1 MRHVDAEETG
11 QNTLLASAKFQIEY
25 YFGQTNYPTDLYLHS
40 FESPDGW
47 INMNDINAF
56 PKMKK
61 FRLSVRDIFEMMKKS
76 TVVDVMEE

>member
-1 MRHVDAEETG
+1 MRNVEADETS

-25 YFGQTNYPTDLYLHS
+25 YFGQTNYPTDLYLQSYEGH
-40 FESPDGW
+40 DGW
-47 INMNDINAF
+47 IDMKYINDF

-76 TVVDVMEE
+76 TVVDVME